1 MMREQL
7 PIDTANQTTFQTA
20 DVVRYYGLLQQLQPA
35 EVTILALLEPQLA
48 TMTMLDLGVGAG
60 RTIGHFVDAVAS
72 YCAIDYSADMI
83 AACQT
88 RFPQVDPHTFVVGD
102 ARDLTMVADDSCD
115 FVLFSYNGIDNVVQD
130 DRLKILA
137 EVQRVGRSGGYFCFS
152 SHHLTAFESAFD
164 WRQQC
169 SWNPGKAYVNW
180 VMAGILNW
188 VNRPIGY
195 KQIQTM
201 DHVVLCDEAHNFRLK
216 QYYIRAAAQIAQLET
231 AGFHDVQ
238 VYSWKTGRELVT
250 ATERSACPDLWLY
263 YLCRIN

>member
-7 PIDTANQTTFQTA
+7 PIDALNQTTFQTA
-20 DVVRYYGLLQQLQPA
+20 DVVRYYGQLQQLQPA
-35 EVTILALLEPQLA
+35 EVTILAQLAPQLA

-60 RTIGHFVDAVAS
+60 RTIGHFVDVVAS
-72 YCAIDYSADMI
+72 YCAIDFAADMI
-83 AACQT
+83 AACQL
-88 RFPQVDPHTFVVGD
+88 RFPKVDPNTFVVGD

-195 KQIQTM
+195 QQIQMM
-201 DHVVLCDEAHNFRLK
+201 DYVVLCDEAHNFRLK

-238 VYSWKTGRELVT
+238 VYSWKSGRELVT
-250 ATERSACPDLWLY
+250 EAERSACQDLWLY